1 MPFHLSHFS
10 LTTYTYLLV
19 QKNHRISEK
28 LFGQDDT
35 LSLKQTPLNLFS
47 MTKEIRVDGLN
58 INL

>member
-1 MPFHLSHFS
+1 MPFHLSHFP
-10 LTTYTYLLV
+10 LTNYTIYWY
-19 QKNHRISEK
+19 KNNHRISKK